1 MRVWIISSFK
11 IEVTNKQ
18 QLKRKKKRFYFY
30 SPMNSPF
37 SRERSG
43 QKEARMLCTGDA
55 NFREHIRVKYPLES
69 VAMLK

>member
-1 MRVWIISSFK
+1 
-11 IEVTNKQ
+11 
-18 QLKRKKKRFYFY
+18 
-30 SPMNSPF
+30 MNSPF